1 MYRFLEIFARLSK
14 IIETFRIDV
23 RMKEESPTS
32 GKFHQFVRNALIRI
46 AGELCYAKLFV
57 KKENEITF
65 RNTDLVV
72 CLGASHGQVHL
83 GLQKGGD
90 THLALRVQHHRL

>member
-1 MYRFLEIFARLSK
+1 
-14 IIETFRIDV
+14 
-23 RMKEESPTS
+23 MKEESPTS
-32 GKFHQFVRNALIRI
+32 GKFHQFVRNALIRR

-72 CLGASHGQVHL
+72 CLGASHGLVQGQAQGL
-83 GLQKGGD
+83 GLHKIGD
-90 THLALRVQHHRL
+90 THLALRAQHHRL

>member
-1 MYRFLEIFARLSK
+1 
-14 IIETFRIDV
+14 
-23 RMKEESPTS
+23 MKEESPTS

-72 CLGASHGQVHL
+72 CLGASHGLVHGQGL

-90 THLALRVQHHRL
+90 THLALRAKHHRL

>member
-1 MYRFLEIFARLSK
+1 
-14 IIETFRIDV
+14 
-23 RMKEESPTS
+23 MKEESPTS
-32 GKFHQFVRNALIRI
+32 RKFHQFVRNALIRR

-72 CLGASHGQVHL
+72 CLGASHGPVQGQAPEERGHPSGSSSPASQAL
-83 GLQKGGD
+83 GCANAGCCEFGDGG
-90 THLALRVQHHRL
+90 HAEKKY